1 MKWPCLF
8 LGCKQEKHDSGG
20 VLGGSE
26 NEAVVHAHHDKERLR
41 FLHVGFPEDE
51 PTIRCE
57 YAVNTFTWIINK
69 DGYETL
75 KHVLS
80 WG

>member
-1 MKWPCLF
+1 MKWMCLF

-20 VLGGSE
+20 VVGGSE
-26 NEAVVHAHHDKERLR
+26 SEAVVHARHDKERLR

-57 YAVNTFTWIINK
+57 YEVNTSTWATFIWHIKILFT
-69 DGYETL
+69 
-75 KHVLS
+75 
-80 WG
+80 